1 MKKGNIMKNLNWL
14 TSIYNNWASQQKE
27 FQGIEILSANEML
40 FIETLTSYQVNWLN
54 RFIEV
59 WEIADAKQ

>member
-1 MKKGNIMKNLNWL
+1 MKKGNNMKHLNLL

-27 FQGIEILSANEML
+27 FQGKEILSANEML
-40 FIETLTSYQVNWLN
+40 FIETLTIYQVDWLN

>member
-1 MKKGNIMKNLNWL
+1 MKKGNNMKHLNLL

-27 FQGIEILSANEML
+27 FQGIEISSANEML
-40 FIETLTSYQVNWLN
+40 FIETLTIYQVDWLN